1 LRAML
6 IVECKWK
13 SMCTTLCAGW
23 NFLFCAKPPR
33 GSSCEILEKKIA
45 IVLFLILLR
54 QTTQNDKKT
63 RAVSILLIK

>member
-1 LRAML
+1 ML
-6 IVECKWK
+6 NVNG
-13 SMCTTLCAGW
+13 SQCAQH
-23 NFLFCAKPPR
+23 CALDGIFFFVRNKPPR